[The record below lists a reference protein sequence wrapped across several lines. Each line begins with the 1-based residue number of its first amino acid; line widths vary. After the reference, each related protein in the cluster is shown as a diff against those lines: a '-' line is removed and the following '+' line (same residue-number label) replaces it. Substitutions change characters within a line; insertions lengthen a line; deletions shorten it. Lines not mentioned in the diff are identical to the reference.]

1 LPVLKRSF
9 IQPTEKRHFL
19 RPTGSNDNRVDSEKE
34 QRGQKRREG
43 AWSIRRR
50 RRRRRRRSRRGE

>member
-1 LPVLKRSF
+1 LPVLKLSF
-9 IQPTEKRHFL
+9 IQPTEKIHFF

-43 AWSIRRR
+43 ARRGGWR
-50 RRRRRRRSRRGE
+50 IRRSRRG